1 VRDWEAS
8 FPPLEAFGD
17 DSEQAEQGR
26 RMVRQIQATNQE
38 ILRIVRAE
46 MTRRGMLLP
55 ELPEGMDL
63 GGQPQAGA

>member
-1 VRDWEAS
+1 
-8 FPPLEAFGD
+8 
-17 DSEQAEQGR
+17 
-26 RMVRQIQATNQE
+26 MVRQIQATNQE

-63 GGQPQAGA
+63 GGQPEGGA